1 VCCLSKGT
9 AACPGSKVEPI
20 AAIRRDSVAVRLIR
34 GQVRA
39 LLHANDL
46 VIFDGHQ
53 QVARHDRL
61 TGRLEAHL
69 ELHHYLEAL
78 IRKRARCQA
87 PQHSNKPAPRRE
99 LVSTTSG
106 ENTPRLLGSVATE
119 QQDKDYRMRR
129 VRTASSVTDDL
140 TAPTILQDRV
150 FLSFVTGKGQGNL
163 NTSGWTA
170 RTVSTSVTTR
180 NAPRSDSP
188 PDRRSKTRTGRSSS
202 KPAWCQIP
210 TFALKYDP
218 VLKQL

>member
-1 VCCLSKGT
+1 MPREQGRADRCDPAGLGGGPADSRAGPGPAARQRPGDLRRPPAGRSTRPAHRPTRSPPRTPPLPRGT
-9 AACPGSKVEPI
+9 DPQAGA
-20 AAIRRDSVAVRLIR
+20 
-34 GQVRA
+34 
-39 LLHANDL
+39 
-46 VIFDGHQ
+46 
-53 QVARHDRL
+53 
-61 TGRLEAHL
+61 
-69 ELHHYLEAL
+69 
-78 IRKRARCQA
+78 CQA

-188 PDRRSKTRTGRSSS
+188 PDRRSRTRTGRSSS